1 MEEVAVPI
9 VSDATCEAASSSSVT
24 FSNQL
29 GDCLTIS
36 ASYSGL
42 ISADMLCAG
51 AHGKDT
57 CQGDSGGPLTVRNDI
72 NQHELVGVVSWG
84 YGCAAVSWSNHHRS
98 INLVQDGLFGV
109 YSEVAKF
116 RTWIDRQMAANG
128 GATFAPKRDHLIN
141 VRR

>member
-29 GDCLTIS
+29 GECQTVS

-51 AHGKDT
+51 APGKDT
-57 CQGDSGGPLTVRNDI
+57 CQGDSGGPLTVRNTI

-84 YGCAAVSWSNHHRS
+84 YGCGQAMYP
-98 INLVQDGLFGV
+98 GV
-109 YSEVAKF
+109 FARVTKALG
-116 RTWIDRQMAANG
+116 WIRQI
-128 GATFAPKRDHLIN
+128 TQ
-141 VRR
+141 

>member
-29 GDCLTIS
+29 GECQTVS

-51 AHGKDT
+51 ARGKDA
-57 CQGDSGGPLTVRNDI
+57 CQVSQLLVLWYYLVKNLKLSDI
-72 NQHELVGVVSWG
+72 FN
-84 YGCAAVSWSNHHRS
+84 
-98 INLVQDGLFGV
+98 
-109 YSEVAKF
+109 
-116 RTWIDRQMAANG
+116 
-128 GATFAPKRDHLIN
+128 
-141 VRR
+141 

>member
-29 GDCLTIS
+29 GECQTVS

-51 AHGKDT
+51 APGKDT
-57 CQGDSGGPLTVRNDI
+57 CQGDSGGPLTVRNDT

-84 YGCAAVSWSNHHRS
+84 YGCAAVS
-98 INLVQDGLFGV
+98 
-109 YSEVAKF
+109 
-116 RTWIDRQMAANG
+116 
-128 GATFAPKRDHLIN
+128 
-141 VRR
+141 